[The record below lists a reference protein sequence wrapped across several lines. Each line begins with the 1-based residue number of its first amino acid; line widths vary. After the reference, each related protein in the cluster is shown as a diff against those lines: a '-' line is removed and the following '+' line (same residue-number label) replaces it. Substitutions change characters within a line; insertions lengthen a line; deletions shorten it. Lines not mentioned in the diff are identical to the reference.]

1 MDKKEARSNSLR
13 DRRKVDYVNRSKN
26 VVKYIIDNNILDKFN
41 NIGIY
46 YPIGTEINIMD
57 LMKHYKNKNFYL
69 PKTLD
74 EIEFIK
80 YDLNDK
86 LIDGPFN
93 TKEPNGNSV
102 NRDLIDCY
110 IIPCVAISK
119 NNQRIGYGKGYYD
132 RYLNGYKGYKIGICY
147 KEYGD
152 LDLELD
158 KFDVYLDLKIL
169 G

>member
-80 YDLNDK
+80 YDLDDE

-93 TKEPNGNSV
+93 TKEPKGNSV

-132 RYLNGYKGYKIGICY
+132 RYLKGYLGKKIGVCY
-147 KEYGD
+147 KELSNLDFKCDEWD
-152 LDLELD
+152 L
-158 KFDVYLDLKIL
+158 YLDYVIV